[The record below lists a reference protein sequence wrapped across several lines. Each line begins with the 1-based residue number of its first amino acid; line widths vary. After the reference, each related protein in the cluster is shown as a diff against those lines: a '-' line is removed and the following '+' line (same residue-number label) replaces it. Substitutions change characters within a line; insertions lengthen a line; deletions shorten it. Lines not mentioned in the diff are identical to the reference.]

1 MLCTTITAPAKEQT
15 ARLNTQVAAGEV
27 QLTRLRDLP
36 DGAYVRVVVEI
47 DGKASVML
55 IDEKNVKLPRDAR
68 QPLVSGETADH
79 MSLAARI
86 PEAGNYYVLVDNE
99 NGTTER
105 RYSLAITAGVD
116 TASDSDDI
124 QQKLT
129 RINAQFE
136 QFERNLRR
144 YFMFDELT
152 FRLARCGTANA
163 YSNADTIVICAEIGP
178 KLREVMGDDAKALD
192 ALHFAMIHEVG
203 HVLLQ
208 QWGYP
213 FHDNEEVA
221 DEFATALLLLF
232 DQGDRARSQAE
243 YFSRIPAEKEFALK
257 RSRDDRHPLSQQRAR
272 NILGWLGDPML
283 LQRWQKIFVPHLQ
296 TEVLDAMTR
305 SGKAWIDHKLVAKEL
320 ALRSD

>member
-1 MLCTTITAPAKEQT
+1 MLCATATVAAKEQT
-15 ARLNTQVAAGEV
+15 AHLNTRVAAGES
-27 QLTRLRDLP
+27 QITRLRDLP
-36 DGAYVRVVVEI
+36 AGAFVRVVVEI
-47 DGKASVML
+47 DGQTSVL
-55 IDEKNVKLPRDAR
+55 LLDEKNVQLPRDVR
-68 QPLVSGETADH
+68 KPLVSGETSDR

-86 PEAGNYYVLVDNE
+86 PEAGNYYLLVDNE
-99 NGTTER
+99 SGTTER
-105 RYSLAITAGVD
+105 QYSLEITAGLDATTD
-116 TASDSDDI
+116 TDDI
-124 QQKLT
+124 KQKVS

-136 QFERNLRR
+136 QFEQNLRR

-163 YSNADTIVICAEIGP
+163 YSNADTIVVCAEIGP

-221 DEFATALLLLF
+221 DEFATALLMLF
-232 DQGDRARSQAE
+232 EQGDRARSQAE
-243 YFSRIPAEKEFALK
+243 YFSKIPADKEFALK

-272 NILGWLGDPML
+272 NILGWLGDPTL
-283 LQRWQKIFVPHLQ
+283 LQRWQKIFIPHLQ
-296 TEVLDAMTR
+296 TEVLEAMTR
-305 SGKAWIDHKLVAKEL
+305 SDKPWIDRTLVAREL
-320 ALRSD
+320 AFRSG